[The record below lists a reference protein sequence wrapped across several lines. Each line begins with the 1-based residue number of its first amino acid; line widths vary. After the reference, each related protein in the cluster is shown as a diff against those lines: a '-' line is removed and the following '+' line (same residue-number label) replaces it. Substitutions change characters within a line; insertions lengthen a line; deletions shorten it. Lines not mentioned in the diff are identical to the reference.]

1 MDGLIFIVLFFIVFV
16 KVIKKACESDH
27 RSGGTYKSYERYI
40 EDDRE
45 NYRNAKS
52 LPQNERTRWYGSS
65 YNTGSGTDNAAGSV
79 RRPGASG
86 SPGRAAIKD
95 PSARPAT
102 AGTQNRAAGP
112 GAAGPQDAAARPD
125 TAGIQNTAGKQH
137 APDVSDTAGVRNVPL
152 RPEADDMANAVG
164 IPHIVSDFAQDGDLM
179 DVYGGPGAVMQSL
192 PDQSDGSAGLQ
203 NGTDTQYGF
212 EMYGSAPTDYFG
224 DFSTAAGLDYG
235 ENKGNESMA
244 GIDTQALMPD
254 RLSGNAKL
262 EESEKGYFTTDLKA
276 FEYTDVAIDSRIDLD
291 AVMPQVE
298 TTVETD
304 GPAD

>member
-112 GAAGPQDAAARPD
+112 GAAGPQDAAAR
-125 TAGIQNTAGKQH
+125 
-137 APDVSDTAGVRNVPL
+137 SDTAGVRNVPL

-224 DFSTAAGLDYG
+224 VYSTAAGLDYG